1 MKQLL
6 LQLSLLAISAVAL
19 AQTTSPYAG
28 NGASGYTGVVGL
40 GTLDISD
47 DGTNLNFVI
56 NSGASANAK
65 AGATDINSTNYVVFY
80 LDTKPGGVTSTSDL
94 LPSTDPLQAAVA
106 GNNGTTE
113 ASVDFPAGFGADFA
127 ILYARG
133 GAYPYLLTAGEEVM
147 GLGFNGQSASNGVLP
162 FSLPRSTFDNPS
174 EIKFVATTVFSDA
187 STLIRYDELFGSD
200 VLTGVSNTGSEDIV
214 LTSFYTY
221 TITSP
226 LPVTLI
232 DFTASA
238 ALAGVALEW
247 STASE
252 TDNAGFG
259 VERSTDGT
267 FWTEIAWVAGFG
279 DSRQTRNYAF
289 DDLTPR
295 TAAVYYRLRQEDH
308 DGATTYSSVVS
319 VGPTT
324 EVAAGLKVQSTVSAQ
339 AIRVQNLGAA
349 DRQVRLLNALGQEVS
364 RVRVQGYDDVML
376 STAGLAS
383 GIYLA
388 SSERE
393 TFKVFVP

>member
-1 MKQLL
+1 MAKVPVTAYS
-6 LQLSLLAISAVAL
+6 LS
-19 AQTTSPYAG
+19 
-28 NGASGYTGVVGL
+28 ASH
-40 GTLDISD
+40 
-47 DGTNLNFVI
+47 
-56 NSGASANAK
+56 AA
-65 AGATDINSTNYVVFY
+65 
-80 LDTKPGGVTSTSDL
+80 
-94 LPSTDPLQAAVA
+94 PSTTPRRLD
-106 GNNGTTE
+106 
-113 ASVDFPAGFGADFA
+113 S
-127 ILYARG
+127 
-133 GAYPYLLTAGEEVM
+133 
-147 GLGFNGQSASNGVLP
+147 
-162 FSLPRSTFDNPS
+162 SLRPCSRIAN
-174 EIKFVATTVFSDA
+174 
-187 STLIRYDELFGSD
+187 TLIRYDELFGTD
-200 VLTGVSNTGSEDIV
+200 ALTGVSNTGSEDIV

-259 VERSTDGT
+259 VERSADGAA
-267 FWTEIAWVAGFG
+267 WTEIAWVAGFG

-308 DGATTYSSVVS
+308 DGGTTYSSVVS

-349 DRQVRLLNALGQEVS
+349 DREVRLLNALGQEVS